1 MRKSV
6 IDLSG
11 PVTLRSGLVANPTSK
26 WDALSA
32 GLDGLEPCE
41 VIGEGKYGIVHK
53 MMEKSTGQL
62 RVVKTVERPSG
73 WDDKQLKMEA
83 EILQNLDHPHI
94 LRIFSWYEDGDAVNI
109 VMEHCEGGELM
120 KVVKEGRSRGQRL
133 PEMWAATCIR
143 QTFEALV
150 YIHSK
155 GIIHKDLKSANL
167 LLLMCTESQG
177 RVFGTPPHVVV
188 CDLGLAE
195 VCSRGGLFGVGNMQR
210 RASRVAGTPVTMAPE
225 VWKGCFGPKSDVW
238 SMGCVMFE
246 MMTGFIPF
254 KPAKNDQV
262 LWAEAHRRGPDWSM
276 YDGSREAQ
284 QLNKK
289 LLTVK
294 ESARP
299 DAASVLEHE
308 WIQKSHRQRL
318 SKEELD
324 NLVTAVREWKS
335 SNPMQRALSL
345 KMAAGC
351 TCLKKFAALF
361 SEFDTDNSGI
371 LDKEELIPAL
381 EKLGIEKKLAEEI
394 AVSLD
399 VNNDGSC
406 EYLEFAAACLS
417 SLEDEFDELLRQ
429 EFNVLDI
436 ERKAWLTN
444 EQMNILIEELRP
456 LADKHGLEMQEIDT
470 DGDGVI
476 SFREFFEYFGRPGAD
491 VTSPKEAKPRL
502 SGRIDPTTVKQLPM
516 KQHIRIVREEAV
528 ESFIMSMQASI
539 EASRTGKGSHEH
551 SGSESYSRCP
561 AELGSGSGSYMRRID
576 EEGQP
581 KETETAATYVGPHDV
596 LEPGQG
602 KDEETV
608 VDRILLRMQQHEASL
623 RKEAKGI
630 VEENPAIAEPT
641 SAPDSPKRL
650 PRSGSGGNKDDP
662 QRSHGSDSFENGV
675 DAGSTSSF
683 YKSGVDAGSSS
694 SVCKGTADTP
704 EPTTKLKGG
713 SGLQT
718 ALRTLV
724 NDSLVNST
732 ELSREILASH
742 QSNKSETC
750 QGCGLPER
758 PMQWLGTRI
767 SLAMGLRCNNSNDRS
782 PQSND

>member
-1 MRKSV
+1 
-6 IDLSG
+6 
-11 PVTLRSGLVANPTSK
+11 
-26 WDALSA
+26 
-32 GLDGLEPCE
+32 
-41 VIGEGKYGIVHK
+41 
-53 MMEKSTGQL
+53 
-62 RVVKTVERPSG
+62 
-73 WDDKQLKMEA
+73 
-83 EILQNLDHPHI
+83 
-94 LRIFSWYEDGDAVNI
+94 
-109 VMEHCEGGELM
+109 
-120 KVVKEGRSRGQRL
+120 
-133 PEMWAATCIR
+133 
-143 QTFEALV
+143 
-150 YIHSK
+150 
-155 GIIHKDLKSANL
+155 
-167 LLLMCTESQG
+167 
-177 RVFGTPPHVVV
+177 
-188 CDLGLAE
+188 
-195 VCSRGGLFGVGNMQR
+195 
-210 RASRVAGTPVTMAPE
+210 
-225 VWKGCFGPKSDVW
+225 
-238 SMGCVMFE
+238 
-246 MMTGFIPF
+246 
-254 KPAKNDQV
+254 
-262 LWAEAHRRGPDWSM
+262 
-276 YDGSREAQ
+276 
-284 QLNKK
+284 
-289 LLTVK
+289 
-294 ESARP
+294 
-299 DAASVLEHE
+299 
-308 WIQKSHRQRL
+308 
-318 SKEELD
+318 
-324 NLVTAVREWKS
+324 
-335 SNPMQRALSL
+335 MQRALSL

-551 SGSESYSRCP
+551 SGSGSYSRCP

-576 EEGQP
+576 EEGQT
-581 KETETAATYVGPHDV
+581 KETETAATYLGPHDV

-683 YKSGVDAGSSS
+683 YKGGVDAGSTSS
-694 SVCKGTADTP
+694 FYKGGVDAGSTSSFYKGGVDAGSTSSFCKGTADTP

-750 QGCGLPER
+750 QGCWLPER
-758 PMQWLGTRI
+758 PMQWLGSRI
-767 SLAMGLRCNNSNDRS
+767 SLAMGLRWNNSNDRS